1 MRLHRLTLTAFGPF
15 AGTQTV
21 DFDRLADAGLFLLH
35 GATGAGKTSLL
46 DAVCYALY
54 GVVPGNRQGVS
65 AQGEKLRSDHAAPA
79 TRTSVTLDFTVA
91 GRRLEITRQPPFVR
105 AKKRGTG
112 TTTDKALTTLRAHDP
127 AHGWT
132 GLSRTHQ
139 EIGEEIK
146 QLLGLNSE
154 QFCQVVLLPQ
164 GQFARFLGA
173 DTADRALLLRQLFDT
188 RRFFAIEGHLRERK
202 AGTDEAMQSAD
213 SELLALHHRIGQAA
227 ALPRDEAPDE
237 PPGAGDPALPGF
249 VLAHA
254 ALARAH
260 ARELLDIA
268 RLRHAGAEA
277 AHHAAAAALDSVRE
291 LAALQRRHADARARA
306 DALAAREPAHRAAL
320 DRLDTARRAETVAPA
335 LAQRDAAATAHAEAL
350 AAEDR
355 LRAALPPEH
364 AEADA
369 AALADAARR
378 QDETRGALAS
388 ARRAEERLQDL
399 VREREAIDR
408 EDRADA
414 QARAEDEQWLDAWP
428 GRRAELRARVAAARD
443 AATRAAELAGRTEPV
458 ARRLTAAHRYEEL
471 TAGHTRAAT
480 AEAAARARR
489 DECRAAWLDA
499 REARLDG
506 IAAELAAQLTPGSP
520 CAVCGATE
528 HPAPTPLGARH
539 VDRATE
545 DAAEAAYRRADAAAN
560 EATTRAR
567 TLAAQRDAAAEAAGD
582 TPLAALV
589 AEKAALDRELTAAR
603 ARAARLPEA
612 LAAEER
618 AEREHARRTAAREA
632 AVTRSAART
641 SAREALDAEET
652 RLRAEAAE
660 ARGGFASVAARARHL
675 EGLAG
680 LLAEAADAVRAAGA
694 TADRLKEAD
703 ARLADAAFAARFD
716 TPERAAAA
724 RLPEGEARQLRERT
738 DAHAREA
745 HTLAVALA
753 EHAVAEAAARPPAQP
768 DEAAEAARAAE
779 AAARAAASALDAAR
793 SRTTALTSLSA
804 LLADRVRALGPLR
817 AEHALV
823 GGLADLAS
831 GSAKRNERKMRL
843 ESYVLAARLEQIAA
857 AASARLARMSQGRY
871 TLVHSDDRAGRG
883 KLSGLGLH
891 VIDAWTGRERDTA
904 SLSGGETFYVSL
916 ALALG
921 LADVV
926 TDEAGGVRLDTLFID
941 EGFGSLDEQ
950 TLDEVMDVLDGLR
963 ERERCVGI
971 VSHVGELRR
980 RVPAQLEVVK
990 GRAGSTVRERGL

>member
-1 MRLHRLTLTAFGPF
+1 MRLHRLTVTAFGPF

-21 DFDRLADAGLFLLH
+21 DFDRLAEAGLFLLH

-54 GVVPGNRQGVS
+54 GVVPGDRQGVS
-65 AQGEKLRSDHAAPA
+65 AQGEKLRSDHAAPG
-79 TRTSVTLDFTVA
+79 TRTSVTLDFTVS

-112 TTTDKALTTLRAHDP
+112 TTTEKALTTLRAHDP
-127 AHGWT
+127 ARGWT

-146 QLLGLNSE
+146 QLLGLSSE

-164 GQFARFLGA
+164 GRFARFLGA

-188 RRFFAIEGHLRERK
+188 RRFFEIEGHLRDRK
-202 AGTDEAMQSAD
+202 AETDEAVQAAD

-227 ALPRDEAPDE
+227 ALPREEAPAE
-237 PPGAGDPALPGF
+237 PPAAGDPTLPEF
-249 VLAHA
+249 VLTHA
-254 ALARAH
+254 ALARAD
-260 ARELLDIA
+260 ARERLDIA
-268 RLRHAGAEA
+268 RLRHRNAEA
-277 AHHAAAAALDSVRE
+277 AHHAASAAYENVRE
-291 LAALQRRHADARARA
+291 RAALQLRHAEARARA
-306 DALAAREPAHRAAL
+306 DALAAREPAHRADL
-320 DRLDTARRAETVAPA
+320 DRLDAARRAESAAPA
-335 LAQRDAAATAHAEAL
+335 LDLREAAATAHADAL
-350 AAEDR
+350 ETERR
-355 LRAALPPEH
+355 LRAALPREH

-369 AALADAARR
+369 AGLAEAARR
-378 QDETRGALAS
+378 QDEARGALAA
-388 ARRAEERLQDL
+388 ARRAEERLQEL
-399 VREREAIDR
+399 VRERDTIDR
-408 EDRADA
+408 EDHADA

-428 GRRAELRARVAAARD
+428 ERRAELRARVAAARD
-443 AATRAAELAGRTEPV
+443 AATRAAELTGRAEPL
-458 ARRLTAAHRYEEL
+458 ARRLAAARRYEEL
-471 TAGHTRAAT
+471 AADHARAET

-489 DECRAAWLDA
+489 DEHRTAWLDA

-506 IAAELAAQLTPGSP
+506 IAAELAAHLTPGTP

-528 HPAPTPLGARH
+528 HPEPAQRAARH
-539 VDRATE
+539 TDRAVE
-545 DAAEAAYRRADAAAN
+545 DAAEAAYRRAETAAG
-560 EATTRAR
+560 EATAHAR
-567 TLAAQRDAAAEAAGD
+567 TLAARRDAAAEAAGD
-582 TPLAALV
+582 ASPADLAA
-589 AEKAALDRELTAAR
+589 EKSALDRELEAAR
-603 ARAARLPEA
+603 AEAALLTEA
-612 LAAEER
+612 LRAEER
-618 AEREHARRTAAREA
+618 AEREYTRRAGAREA
-632 AVTRSAART
+632 AATRAAART
-641 SAREALDAEET
+641 SAREALDAEEG

-675 EGLAG
+675 EELAR
-680 LLAEAADAVRAAGA
+680 LLAEAAEAVRAVAT

-703 ARLADAAFAARFD
+703 ARLADAAFTARFD
-716 TPERAAAA
+716 TPARAAAA
-724 RLPEGEARQLRERT
+724 RLPEAEARRLRERT

-745 HTLAVALA
+745 HTVRLALA
-753 EHAVAEAAARPPAQP
+753 EPAVAEAAALPPADP
-768 DEAAEAARAAE
+768 ASAATHARAAE
-779 AAARAAASALDAAR
+779 AAARAAASAHDAAR
-793 SRTTALTSLSA
+793 SRTTALHGLSA
-804 LLADRVRALGPLR
+804 TLAARVGELGPLR
-817 AEHALV
+817 ARHALV
-823 GGLADLAS
+823 SGLADLAS

-857 AASARLARMSQGRY
+857 AATARLARMSQGRY
-871 TLVHSDDRAGRG
+871 TLVHSDDRAARG

-891 VIDAWTGRERDTA
+891 VVDAWTGRQRDTA

-990 GRAGSTVRERGL
+990 GRAGSTVRERGF

>member
-1 MRLHRLTLTAFGPF
+1 MRLHRLTVTAFGPF

-21 DFDRLADAGLFLLH
+21 DFDRLAEAGLFLLH

-54 GVVPGNRQGVS
+54 GVVPGHRQGVS
-65 AQGEKLRSDHAAPA
+65 AQGEKLRSDHAAPG
-79 TRTSVTLDFTVA
+79 TRTSVTLDFTVS

-112 TTTDKALTTLRAHDP
+112 TTTEKALTTLRAHDP
-127 AHGWT
+127 ARGWT

-139 EIGEEIK
+139 EIGEEIR
-146 QLLGLNSE
+146 QLLGLSSE

-188 RRFFAIEGHLRERK
+188 RRFFEIETHLRERK
-202 AGTDEAMQSAD
+202 AETDEAVRHAD
-213 SELLALHHRIGQAA
+213 SDLLALHHRIAQAA
-227 ALPRDEAPDE
+227 APPRDEAPDQ
-237 PPGAGDPALPGF
+237 PPAAGDPALPEF
-249 VLAHA
+249 VLTHA

-268 RLRHAGAEA
+268 RLRHQGAEA
-277 AHHAAAAALDSVRE
+277 AHHAASAAHDRVRE
-291 LAALQRRHADARARA
+291 LAALQRRYAEARARA
-306 DALAAREPAHRAAL
+306 DALAAREPAHRADL
-320 DRLDTARRAETVAPA
+320 DRLDAARRAGTVAPA
-335 LAQRDAAATAHAEAL
+335 LDLRAAAATAHAEAL
-350 AAEDR
+350 AAERR

-369 AALADAARR
+369 AGLAEAARR
-378 QDETRGALAS
+378 QDEARGALAS
-388 ARRAEERLQDL
+388 ARRAEERLREL
-399 VREREAIDR
+399 VRERDAVDR

-414 QARAEDEQWLDAWP
+414 QARAEDEQWLDTWP
-428 GRRAELRARVAAARD
+428 ERRAELRARVAGARD
-443 AATRAAELAGRTEPV
+443 AATRAAELTGRAEPV
-458 ARRLTAAHRYEEL
+458 ARRLAAAHRYGEL
-471 TAGHTRAAT
+471 AAEHTRAEA
-480 AEAAARARR
+480 AEAGARARR
-489 DECRAAWLDA
+489 DACRAAWLDA

-506 IAAELAAQLTPGSP
+506 IAAELAAQLSPGAP

-528 HPAPTPLGARH
+528 HPAPAGRAARH
-539 VDRATE
+539 IDRAAE
-545 DAAEAAYRRADAAAN
+545 DAAETAYRRAETAAS
-560 EATTRAR
+560 EATAHAR

-582 TPLAALV
+582 TPLAALT
-589 AEKAALDRELTAAR
+589 AEKSALDRDLAA
-603 ARAARLPEA
+603 AHAEAARLTEA
-612 LAAEER
+612 LHAEER
-618 AEREHARRTAAREA
+618 AEREHTRRAGAREA
-632 AVTRSAART
+632 AVTRAAART
-641 SAREALDAEET
+641 SAREALDAEEG

-660 ARGGFASVAARARHL
+660 ARGGFASVADRARHL
-675 EGLAG
+675 EGRAR
-680 LLAEAADAVRAAGA
+680 LLAEAAEAVRAVAT

-703 ARLADAAFAARFD
+703 ARLADAAFTARFD
-716 TPERAAAA
+716 TPARAAAA
-724 RLPEGEARQLRERT
+724 RLPEPEARELRART
-738 DAHAREA
+738 EAHAREA
-745 HTLAVALA
+745 HTVHLALA
-753 EHAVAEAAARPPAQP
+753 EHAVAEAAAQPPAAP
-768 DEAAEAARAAE
+768 GPAAAHARAAE
-779 AAARAAASALDAAR
+779 AAARTAASAHDAAR
-793 SRTTALTSLSA
+793 TRATALRSLSA
-804 LLADRVRALGPLR
+804 TLAARVGELGPLR
-817 AEHALV
+817 ARHALV
-823 GGLADLAS
+823 SGLADLAT

-857 AASARLARMSQGRY
+857 AATTRLARMSQGRY
-871 TLVHSDDRAGRG
+871 TLVHSDDRAARG

-891 VIDAWTGRERDTA
+891 VVDAWTGRERDTA

-926 TDEAGGVRLDTLFID
+926 TDEAGGVRLDTLFVD

-990 GRAGSTVRERGL
+990 GRAGSAVRERGF